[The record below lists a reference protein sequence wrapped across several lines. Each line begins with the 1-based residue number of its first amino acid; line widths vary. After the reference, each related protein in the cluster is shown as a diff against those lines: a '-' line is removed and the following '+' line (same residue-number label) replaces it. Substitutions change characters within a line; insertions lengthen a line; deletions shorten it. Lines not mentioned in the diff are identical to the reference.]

1 MTNYTREIIK
11 DLAIINL
18 GHEHPATI
26 EIFTIDERERDD
38 AVAVGKMVEVLEDNL
53 ETTHMER
60 VDEEDEEDWEDEVD
74 EIGYNPYLGC
84 NDWDC

>member
-1 MTNYTREIIK
+1 MTNYTRDIIK

-26 EIFTIDERERDD
+26 EIFTIDEREKDD
-38 AVAVGKMVEVLEDNL
+38 TLAVGKMIEVLEANL
-53 ETTHMER
+53 ETTHMES
-60 VDEEDEEDWEDEVD
+60 EDWEDDVD

>member
-1 MTNYTREIIK
+1 MTNYTRDIIK

-26 EIFTIDERERDD
+26 EIFTIDEREKDD
-38 AVAVGKMVEVLEDNL
+38 TIAVGKMVEVLEANL
-53 ETTHMER
+53 ETTHIES
-60 VDEEDEEDWEDEVD
+60 EDWEDEVD

>member
-1 MTNYTREIIK
+1 MTNYTRDIIK

-26 EIFTIDERERDD
+26 EIFTIDEREKDD
-38 AVAVGKMVEVLEDNL
+38 TLAVGKMIEVLEANL
-53 ETTHMER
+53 ETIHMES
-60 VDEEDEEDWEDEVD
+60 EDWEDDVD

>member
-1 MTNYTREIIK
+1 MTNYTRDIIK

-26 EIFTIDERERDD
+26 EIFTIDEREKDD
-38 AVAVGKMVEVLEDNL
+38 TIAVGKMIEVLEANL
-53 ETTHMER
+53 ETTHIES
-60 VDEEDEEDWEDEVD
+60 EDWEDEVD

>member
-38 AVAVGKMVEVLEDNL
+38 AVAVGKMVEVLEANL
-53 ETTHMER
+53 ETTHMES
-60 VDEEDEEDWEDEVD
+60 EDWEDDVD

>member
-1 MTNYTREIIK
+1 MTNYTRDIIK

-26 EIFTIDERERDD
+26 EIFTIDEREKDD
-38 AVAVGKMVEVLEDNL
+38 TIAVSKMIEVLEANL
-53 ETTHMER
+53 ETTHLES
-60 VDEEDEEDWEDEVD
+60 EDWEDEVD

>member
-26 EIFTIDERERDD
+26 EIFSIDEREKDD
-38 AVAVGKMVEVLEDNL
+38 TTAVGMMIESLEEGLN
-53 ETTHMER
+53 ES
-60 VDEEDEEDWEDEVD
+60 DEEDWEDDADEV
-74 EIGYNPYLGC
+74 GYNPYLGC

>member
-26 EIFTIDERERDD
+26 EIFTIDEREKDD
-38 AVAVGKMVEVLEDNL
+38 AVAVGKMVEVLEANL
-53 ETTHMER
+53 ETTHIES
-60 VDEEDEEDWEDEVD
+60 EDWEDDVD

>member
-1 MTNYTREIIK
+1 MTNYTRDIIK

-26 EIFTIDERERDD
+26 EIFTIDEREKDD
-38 AVAVGKMVEVLEDNL
+38 TIAVSKMIEVLETNL
-53 ETTHMER
+53 ETTHLES
-60 VDEEDEEDWEDEVD
+60 EDWEDEVD

>member
-38 AVAVGKMVEVLEDNL
+38 AVAVGKMVEVLEANL
-53 ETTHMER
+53 ETTHMES
-60 VDEEDEEDWEDEVD
+60 EDWEDEVD

>member
-1 MTNYTREIIK
+1 MTNYTRDIIK

-26 EIFTIDERERDD
+26 EIFTIDEREKDD
-38 AVAVGKMVEVLEDNL
+38 TVAVGKMVEVLEANL
-53 ETTHMER
+53 ETTHIES
-60 VDEEDEEDWEDEVD
+60 EDWEDDVD

>member
-1 MTNYTREIIK
+1 MTNHTREIIK

-26 EIFTIDERERDD
+26 EIFTIDEREKDD
-38 AVAVGKMVEVLEDNL
+38 AVAVGKMVEVLEANL
-53 ETTHMER
+53 ETTHIES
-60 VDEEDEEDWEDEVD
+60 EDWEDDVD

>member
-1 MTNYTREIIK
+1 MTNYTRDIIK

-26 EIFTIDERERDD
+26 EIFTIDEREKDD
-38 AVAVGKMVEVLEDNL
+38 AVAVGKMVEVLEANL
-53 ETTHMER
+53 ETTHIES
-60 VDEEDEEDWEDEVD
+60 EDWEDDVD